1 MIMNGMEMFLHETE
15 TFFKKTTKFL
25 QEAIA
30 KNSKIYFKVNRKLF
44 EETGTGKQESV
55 PRKEGKLLQ
64 ETEKLSQLT

>member
-44 EETGTGKQESV
+44 EETGTGK
-55 PRKEGKLLQ
+55 
-64 ETEKLSQLT
+64 

>member
-30 KNSKIYFKVNRKLF
+30 KNSKILKVNRKLF
-44 EETGTGKQESV
+44 EETGTGK
-55 PRKEGKLLQ
+55 
-64 ETEKLSQLT
+64 